1 MSIATAITNLQ
12 GKIANAYTAIE
23 NKGGT
28 LPATQ
33 NAENLSATID
43 AIPGGSAK
51 WGITTD
57 NMFPTQDGTLFNSNL
72 PESIVFT
79 GVTNIG
85 EYGLYYRFYH
95 DATIK
100 SVEFPDLTS
109 VSSAYALAHAFDF
122 CESLSSIS
130 FPALSSIS
138 GTKSFNYICANCKKL
153 SSVTFPEL
161 TIIMGDNVA
170 ENGFNIC
177 NSLSTVYFPKLT
189 TLSGKNIFTGTF
201 GSTKV
206 SLLAFPALTTIISNV
221 ARGFDAIITNNATV
235 TRIDFPVLTT
245 IKKTESSTEND
256 LEYLFNSMS
265 KLAELHFGAGNQAII
280 EASAGYA
287 TKWNAPSTCQI
298 YFDL

>member
-43 AIPGGSAK
+43 AIPGGAK

-57 NMFPTQDGTLFNSNL
+57 NMLPTQDGTLLTPTL
-72 PESIVFT
+72 PESVVFT

-85 EYGLYYRFYH
+85 EYGLFYKFH
-95 DATIK
+95 RDASLK

-109 VSSAYALAHAFDF
+109 VSTFYALGHAFDT
-122 CESLSSIS
+122 CESLYSIS

-138 GTKSFNYICANCKKL
+138 GTRPFNFAFTDCKKL
-153 SSVTFPEL
+153 SSVTFSEL
-161 TIIMGDNVA
+161 TIIKGDNVV
-170 ENGFNIC
+170 ENGFNGC
-177 NSLSTVYFPKLT
+177 SNLSTVSFPKLT
-189 TLSGKNIFTGTF
+189 TLSGKNIFTGTY
-201 GSTKV
+201 GITKIT
-206 SLLAFPALTTIISNV
+206 LLTFPALTTIISNV
-221 ARGFDAIITNNATV
+221 TRGFDAIITNNANV

-256 LEYLFNSMS
+256 LEFLFNGMT

>member
-43 AIPGGSAK
+43 AIPAGAK

-57 NMFPTQDGTLFNSNL
+57 NMFPTQDGTLLGSNL
-72 PESIVFT
+72 PESVVFT

-85 EYGLYYRFYH
+85 ENGLFYRFYH
-95 DATIK
+95 DASLK
-100 SVEFPDLTS
+100 SIEFPDLTS
-109 VSSAYALAHAFDF
+109 VSYAYALAHAFDL
-122 CESLSSIS
+122 CESLYSIS

-138 GTKSFNYICANCKKL
+138 GTRPFNYICASCRKL

-161 TIIMGDNVA
+161 TIIMGDNVV
-170 ENGFNIC
+170 ENGFTGC
-177 NSLSTVYFPKLT
+177 NNLSTVSFPKLT
-189 TLSGKNIFTGTF
+189 TLSGKNIFTGTY
-201 GSTKV
+201 GTTKV
-206 SLLAFPALTTIISNV
+206 SLLTFPALTTIISNV

-256 LEYLFNSMS
+256 LMYLFNNMS

-280 EASAGYA
+280 EASAGFA
-287 TKWNAPSTCQI
+287 TKWGAPSTCQI

>member
-43 AIPGGSAK
+43 AIPGGAK

-57 NMFPTQDGTLFNSNL
+57 NMFPTQDGTLLTSSL

-79 GVTNIG
+79 GVTNISKN
-85 EYGLYYRFYH
+85 GLFYRFYH
-95 DATIK
+95 DATMK

-109 VSSAYALAHAFDF
+109 VSSSYALAHAFDF
-122 CESLSSIS
+122 CESLSSFS

-138 GTKSFNYICANCKKL
+138 GSRSFNYTFANCKKL

-170 ENGFNIC
+170 ENGFNLC
-177 NSLSTVYFPKLT
+177 NNLSTVSFPKLT

-201 GSTKV
+201 GSTNV
-206 SLLAFPALTTIISNV
+206 SLLTFPALTTIISNV
-221 ARGFDAIITNNATV
+221 ARGVDAIITNNATVV

-256 LEYLFNSMS
+256 LEYLFNNMS

>member
-43 AIPGGSAK
+43 AIPGGAK
-51 WGITTD
+51 WEITMD
-57 NMFPTQDGTLFNSNL
+57 NIFPTQDGTLFNSNL

-95 DATIK
+95 DATVK

-130 FPALSSIS
+130 FPVLSSIGGS
-138 GTKSFNYICANCKKL
+138 RSFNYTFANCKKL

-161 TIIMGDNVA
+161 TIIMGDYVA
-170 ENGFNIC
+170 ENGFNLC
-177 NSLSTVYFPKLT
+177 NNLSTVYFPKLT

-206 SLLAFPALTTIISNV
+206 SLLTFPALTTIISNV
-221 ARGFDAIITNNATV
+221 DRGFDAIITNNATV

-256 LEYLFNSMS
+256 LEYLFNNMS